1 MAFSA
6 SDGNHRRNWFL
17 AAPEPEDLACLE
29 PHLEVVILPKCTILY
44 EARNPIHYT
53 YFPHNAVVC
62 LINIMEEGQFVESRP
77 SGERVCST

>member
-1 MAFSA
+1 MAFSVFN
-6 SDGNHRRNWFL
+6 DNHRRNWLL

-29 PHLEVVILPKCTILY
+29 PHLEVVILPKSTILY
-44 EARNPIHYT
+44 EARDLIHYT
-53 YFPHNAVVC
+53 YFPHNAVVA